1 MSDYAT
7 NLLKAIESGDQ
18 ETMNSSFQDAL
29 NAKIG
34 DAIDAKKVEVAKS
47 IYGGQEEQEVEPD
60 SEDTVTDSG
69 DEVELETTETSDEN
83 GTEEV

>member
-18 ETMNSSFQDAL
+18 EAMNSSFGDAL
-29 NAKIG
+29 NAKIA
-34 DAIDAKKVEVAKS
+34 DAIDAKKIEVAKS
-47 IYGGQEEQEVEPD
+47 IYGGQEVETE
-60 SEDTVTDSG
+60 SEEDTVTDSG
-69 DEVELETTETSDEN
+69 DEVELDTTETSDEN

>member
-18 ETMNSSFQDAL
+18 EAMNSSFGDAL
-29 NAKIG
+29 NAKIV
-34 DAIDAKKVEVAKS
+34 DAIDAKKIEIAKS
-47 IYGGQEEQEVEPD
+47 IYGGREVESD
-60 SEDTVTDSG
+60 SEEDTVTNSD
-69 DEVELETTETSDEN
+69 DEVELDTTETSEED

>member
-18 ETMNSSFQDAL
+18 EAMNSSFGDAL
-29 NAKIG
+29 NAKIV
-34 DAIDAKKVEVAKS
+34 DAIDAKKIEIAKG
-47 IYGGQEEQEVEPD
+47 IYGGQEVESD
-60 SEDTVTDSG
+60 SEEDTVTNSD
-69 DEVELETTETSDEN
+69 DEVELDTTETSEED

>member
-1 MSDYAT
+1 MSDYAI

-18 ETMNSSFQDAL
+18 EAMNSSFGDAL
-29 NAKIG
+29 NAKIS
-34 DAIDAKKVEVAKS
+34 DAIDAKKIEVAKS
-47 IYGGQEEQEVEPD
+47 IYGGQEVESD

-69 DEVELETTETSDEN
+69 DEVELDTTETSDEN